1 MTTGDV
7 IKLTRAGVKDDII
20 IQQLRANGKTFRL
33 TSNDLIHLKNAGVS
47 DRVVQAMITPA
58 AAVPAASVAN
68 QRSNAADPGAAA
80 TSKGPALPPEPGL
93 FLVSNHDQI
102 KILGQPVTFE
112 RTGSR
117 LVNTMTLNIKAAH
130 DNVQLPGNHA
140 QTLTG
145 DKPVFV
151 FVPSR
156 NEVENGV
163 TGGDLLLVKLE
174 THGDRRQIEIAA
186 GGSWRASKGVSI
198 THQLSAV
205 RSEIA
210 TETYQVTPE
219 FQLVPGEYALYLVR
233 GEGLPAVIYDFSV
246 QNLH

>member
-1 MTTGDV
+1 VM
-7 IKLTRAGVKDDII
+7 
-20 IQQLRANGKTFRL
+20 
-33 TSNDLIHLKNAGVS
+33 SNREHV
-47 DRVVQAMITPA
+47 
-58 AAVPAASVAN
+58 
-68 QRSNAADPGAAA
+68 
-80 TSKGPALPPEPGL
+80 
-93 FLVSNHDQI
+93 

-117 LVNTMTLNIKAAH
+117 LVNTVTLNIKAAH
-130 DNVQLPGNHA
+130 DNVQLPGSHA
-140 QTLTG
+140 QTVTG

-174 THGDRRQIEIAA
+174 AHGDRRQIEIVA

-210 TETYQVTPE
+210 TETYQLTPE
-219 FQLVPGEYALYLVR
+219 FPLGPGEYALYLVR

>member
-1 MTTGDV
+1 M
-7 IKLTRAGVKDDII
+7 K
-20 IQQLRANGKTFRL
+20 
-33 TSNDLIHLKNAGVS
+33 
-47 DRVVQAMITPA
+47 
-58 AAVPAASVAN
+58 
-68 QRSNAADPGAAA
+68 DPG
-80 TSKGPALPPEPGL
+80 PPSDPGL
-93 FLVSNHDQI
+93 FVMSNSEHV

-117 LVNTMTLNIKAAH
+117 LVNTMTLTAH
-130 DNVQLPGNHA
+130 DNVQLPGSHA
-140 QTLTG
+140 QTVT
-145 DKPVFV
+145 DAKPVFV

-156 NEVENGV
+156 NEVGNGV

-210 TETYQVTPE
+210 TEVSGASSWRTSM
-219 FQLVPGEYALYLVR
+219 VPFIGGILGASTNLLR
-233 GEGLPAVIYDFSV
+233 TTLPSPPI
-246 QNLH
+246 